1 MPKFFVTV
9 AMMFLALPLSRAQ
22 PAASQFDTAGI
33 VFTTISGP
41 VHNAVVYAPKPP
53 YPTAALQQHFT
64 GRGIYKMDLDNGTP
78 YDVRIVQS
86 AGHKILDDAA
96 VETLRTWR
104 FQPHR
109 LTWATIPI
117 DFRLTKQSQRAKARD

>member
-1 MPKFFVTV
+1 MQKFSVTV
-9 AMMFLALPLSRAQ
+9 VMMFLALPLLRAQ
-22 PAASQFDTAGI
+22 PASSQFDTAGI

-41 VHNAVVYAPKPP
+41 LHNAVIYAPKPA
-53 YPTAALQQHFT
+53 YPPAALQQHLT
-64 GRGIYKMDLDNGTP
+64 GRGTYKMDLDNGMP

-86 AGHKILDDAA
+86 SGHKILDDAA

-104 FQPHR
+104 FEPHR

-117 DFRLTKQSQRAKARD
+117 EFRITKQSQRAKS